1 VVELL
6 FHPGIVAAVSVA
18 AIASLTV
25 LRLTRDQIQLT
36 KTLPMLKRVPGIQR
50 LAG

>member
-1 VVELL
+1 
-6 FHPGIVAAVSVA
+6 
-18 AIASLTV
+18 V

-36 KTLPMLKRVPGIQR
+36 KTLPMLRKVPGIQR